1 MFQASASWSLGRRL
15 TALCYRSKIGI
26 VMFEG
31 LTEKLQ
37 KVLRRLGSRGTITE
51 NDLDEAL
58 REVRVA
64 LLEADVHFKVVRQF
78 VQRLRER
85 ALGAQVLESLTPMQ
99 QVVDIVNQE
108 LIETLGGSQSQLQRA
123 KQSPTV
129 VILVGLKGS
138 GKTTTAAKL
147 ALHLRR
153 GGDRPLLVAADPQR
167 VAAAEQL
174 EALGKQLSIP
184 VYSEDGGSR
193 PLQICEH
200 ALKEARRL
208 GVTTVLVD
216 TVGYLQIDE
225 ESLADLIELRRRLSP
240 TEVLMVADAMTGQE
254 AVRAAEEFHQ
264 ALGLTGLI
272 LTKLDGDARG
282 GAALSIR
289 AVTGVP
295 IKFVGVGEKADAL
308 EPFHPDRLASRILGM
323 GDILTLVEKAKATIS
338 EEEIEEL
345 GARARRGAI
354 TLEDF
359 IGQLQQVRKMGPLS
373 QLVAM
378 IPGLSSVASRL
389 EGVDESQFVQIEAIV
404 YSMTPEERRH
414 PDVIDGSRRRR
425 IARGSGTTTTDVN
438 RLLKQYRE
446 AKRIMQ
452 MVASG
457 RGPRIAPGAPW
468 PR

>member
-1 MFQASASWSLGRRL
+1 
-15 TALCYRSKIGI
+15 
-26 VMFEG
+26 MFEG

-37 KVLRRLGSRGTITE
+37 KVFRRLGSRGTITE
-51 NDLDEAL
+51 KDLDEAL
-58 REVRVA
+58 REVRLA
-64 LLEADVHFKVVRQF
+64 LLEADVHFRVVRQF
-78 VQRLRER
+78 IQRLRER
-85 ALGAQVLESLTPMQ
+85 ALGAQVLQSLTPMQ
-99 QVVDIVNQE
+99 QVIDIVNQE
-108 LIETLGGSQSQLQRA
+108 LIQTLGGSQSQLQRA

-129 VILVGLKGS
+129 VMLVGLKGS

-153 GGDRPLLVAADPQR
+153 AGDRPLLVAADPQR

-174 EALGKQLSIP
+174 VALGRQLDIP
-184 VYSEDGGSR
+184 VHSEDGGGR

-208 GVTTVLVD
+208 GTTTVIVD
-216 TVGYLQIDE
+216 TVDVV
-225 ESLADLIELRRRLSP
+225 ELRRRLSP

-254 AVRAAEEFHQ
+254 AVRAAEEFHK

-289 AVTGVP
+289 AVTGIP

-308 EPFHPDRLASRILGM
+308 EPFYPDRLASRILGM
-323 GDILTLVEKAKATIS
+323 GDVLTLVEKAKATVS
-338 EEEIEEL
+338 EKEIEDL
-345 GARARRGAI
+345 GARARRGAV

-359 IGQLQQVRKMGPLS
+359 LVQLQRVQKMGPLS
-373 QLVAM
+373 QVVAM
-378 IPGLSSVASRL
+378 IPGLSRVAGRL
-389 EGVDESQFVQIEAIV
+389 EEVDESHFKHIEAIV
-404 YSMTPEERRH
+404 YSMTPQERRH
-414 PDVIDGSRRRR
+414 PDIIDGSRRRR
-425 IARGSGTTTTDVN
+425 IARGSGTTPTDVN

-457 RGPRIAPGAPW
+457 RAPHIAPGAPW

>member
-1 MFQASASWSLGRRL
+1 
-15 TALCYRSKIGI
+15 
-26 VMFEG
+26 MFEG
-31 LTEKLQ
+31 LSEKLQ
-37 KVLRRLGSRGTITE
+37 KVLRRLDSRGTITE
-51 NDLDEAL
+51 KDLDEAL
-58 REVRVA
+58 REVRLA
-64 LLEADVHFKVVRQF
+64 LLEADVHFRVVRQF
-78 VQRLRER
+78 IQRLRER
-85 ALGAQVLESLTPMQ
+85 ALGAQVLQSLTPMQ
-99 QVVDIVNQE
+99 QVIDIVNQE
-108 LIETLGGSQSQLQRA
+108 LVQILGGSQSQLQRA
-123 KQSPTV
+123 KESFTV
-129 VILVGLKGS
+129 VMLVGLKGS

-174 EALGKQLSIP
+174 EALGKQLNIP
-184 VYSEDGGSR
+184 VYSEDGEAR

-208 GVTTVLVD
+208 GITTVIVD
-216 TVGYLQIDE
+216 TVGYLQMDK
-225 ESLADLIELRRRLSP
+225 ESLADVIELRRRLSP

-254 AVRAAEEFHQ
+254 AVRAAEEFHE
-264 ALGLTGLI
+264 ALGLTGLV

-308 EPFHPDRLASRILGM
+308 EPFYPDRLASRILGM
-323 GDILTLVEKAKATIS
+323 GDVLTLVERAKATVS
-338 EEEIEEL
+338 EKEIEEL

-359 IGQLQQVRKMGPLS
+359 LGQLQQVRKMGPLN

-378 IPGLSSVASRL
+378 IPGLSGVAGRL
-389 EGVDESQFVQIEAIV
+389 EEVDESHFTHIEAIV
-404 YSMTPEERRH
+404 YSMTPQERRY
-414 PDVIDGSRRRR
+414 PDIIDASRRRR
-425 IARGSGTTTTDVN
+425 VARGSGTTPADVN

-446 AKRIMQ
+446 AKKIMQ

>member
-1 MFQASASWSLGRRL
+1 
-15 TALCYRSKIGI
+15 
-26 VMFEG
+26 MFEG

-37 KVLRRLGSRGTITE
+37 KVFRRLGSGGTITE
-51 NDLDEAL
+51 KDLDEAL
-58 REVRVA
+58 REVRLA
-64 LLEADVHFKVVRQF
+64 LLEADVHFRVVRQF
-78 VQRLRER
+78 IERLRER
-85 ALGAQVLESLTPMQ
+85 ALGAQVLQSLTPMQ
-99 QVVDIVNQE
+99 QVIDIVNQE
-108 LIETLGGSQSQLQRA
+108 LIQTLGGSQSQLQRA

-129 VILVGLKGS
+129 VMLVGLKGS

-174 EALGKQLSIP
+174 EALGKELNIP
-184 VYSEDGGSR
+184 VHSEDGGAR

-200 ALKEARRL
+200 ALREARRL
-208 GVTTVLVD
+208 GITTVIVD
-216 TVGYLQIDE
+216 TAGYLQMDE
-225 ESLADLIELRRRLSP
+225 KSLADVVELRRRLSP

-254 AVRAAEEFHQ
+254 AVRAAEELHK

-308 EPFHPDRLASRILGM
+308 ESFYPDRLASRILGM
-323 GDILTLVEKAKATIS
+323 GDVLTLVEKAKSTIS

-359 IGQLQQVRKMGPLS
+359 LGQLQRVRKMGPLS

-378 IPGLSSVASRL
+378 VPGLSNVAGRL
-389 EGVDESQFVQIEAIV
+389 EDVDESRIKHVEAIV
-404 YSMTPEERRH
+404 YSMTPQERRY
-414 PDVIDGSRRRR
+414 PDIIDASRRRR
-425 IARGSGTTTTDVN
+425 IARGSGATPTDVN

-446 AKRIMQ
+446 AKKIMQ

-457 RGPRIAPGAPW
+457 HGPRIGPGAPW
-468 PR
+468 RR

>member
-1 MFQASASWSLGRRL
+1 
-15 TALCYRSKIGI
+15 
-26 VMFEG
+26 MFEG

-51 NDLDEAL
+51 KDLDEAL
-58 REVRVA
+58 REVRLA
-64 LLEADVHFKVVRQF
+64 LLEADVHFRVVRQF
-78 VQRLRER
+78 IQRLRER
-85 ALGAQVLESLTPMQ
+85 ALGAQVLQSLTPMQ
-99 QVVDIVNQE
+99 QVIDTVNQE

-129 VILVGLKGS
+129 IVLVGLKGS

-153 GGDRPLLVAADPQR
+153 GGDHPLLVAADPQR

-174 EALGKQLSIP
+174 EALGKQLNIP
-184 VYSEDGGSR
+184 VYSEDGEAR

-208 GVTTVLVD
+208 GITTVIID
-216 TVGYLQIDE
+216 TVGYMQMDE
-225 ESLADLIELRRRLSP
+225 ESLADVVEMGRRLSP

-254 AVRAAEEFHQ
+254 AVRAAEEFHK
-264 ALGLTGLI
+264 ALSLTGLI

-289 AVTGVP
+289 AVTGIP
-295 IKFVGVGEKADAL
+295 IKFVGVGEKVDAL
-308 EPFHPDRLASRILGM
+308 EPFYPDRLASRILGM
-323 GDILTLVEKAKATIS
+323 GDVLTLVEKAKATIS

-345 GARARRGAI
+345 GTRVRRGTI
-354 TLEDF
+354 TLDDF
-359 IGQLQQVRKMGPLS
+359 LVQLQRVQKMGPLS
-373 QLVAM
+373 QLVGM
-378 IPGLSSVASRL
+378 IPGLSSAAARL
-389 EGVDESQFVQIEAIV
+389 EEVDESHLKHIEAIV
-404 YSMTPEERRH
+404 YSMTPLERH
-414 PDVIDGSRRRR
+414 YPDIIDASRRRR
-425 IARGSGTTTTDVN
+425 IARGSGTTSGDVN

-446 AKRIMQ
+446 AKKIMQ

-457 RGPRIAPGAPW
+457 RGPRIAPGAPGAPW